1 MTIGEAITKDL
12 QDVLG
17 RIPKEVLTDV
27 GREYKE
33 SIWETSNKAK
43 QPDGSL
49 RAKLAS
55 DKYKKRKQKLT
66 GSTTRDFFY
75 TGTAKSSF
83 YYQEGENE
91 VSFDYNDSK
100 AYEYM
105 RGHEDKGDGHRLY
118 PIESDSQSSEQKEVL
133 QYVENRILD
142 TLTQPR
148 TIRASATTVVR

>member
-12 QDVLG
+12 QETLD

-33 SIWETSNKAK
+33 SIWETSKKAK

-49 RAKLAS
+49 RAKLSS

-105 RGHEDKGDGHRLY
+105 RGHDDKGDGHRLY
-118 PIESDSQSSEQKEVL
+118 PIENDSGSSEQKEVIKF
-133 QYVENRILD
+133 VENRILD

-148 TIRASATTVVR
+148 TIRASATTSIR

>member
-33 SIWETSNKAK
+33 SIWDTSENGL
-43 QPDGSL
+43 QPDGKNRKPL
-49 RAKLAS
+49 NT
-55 DKYKKRKQKLT
+55 KYARRKTNKQRQ
-66 GSTTRDFFY
+66 GFRDY
-75 TGTAKSSF
+75 VWEGTAKSSF

-91 VSFDYNDSK
+91 VSFDYGNSK

-105 RGHEDKGDGHRLY
+105 RSHEDKGQGHRMY
-118 PIESDSQSSEQKEVL
+118 PIEGDSKSSEQKEIV
-133 QYVENRILD
+133 QFVENRILD
-142 TLTQPR
+142 TLMQPR
-148 TIRASATTVVR
+148 TIYASGKTVVK